1 MKKNVTVYSTNT
13 CPYCV
18 MLTRWLK
25 DNNVEYT
32 EYKVDDNPY
41 AAQMMVK
48 LSGQMGVPFTTVED
62 GKGGVAKVLGF
73 DVPKLSSVLGVRS

>member
-1 MKKNVTVYSTNT
+1 MNKNVTVYSTST

-25 DNNVEYT
+25 QNEVEFT
-32 EYKVDDNPY
+32 EYKVDANPY
-41 AAQMMVK
+41 AAQRMAS

-62 GKGGVAKVLGF
+62 DKGGMTKVLGF
-73 DVPKLSSVLGVRS
+73 DVPALSKAVGVKA

>member
-1 MKKNVTVYSTNT
+1 MKKVTVYSTST

-25 DNNVEYT
+25 EKDVEYT
-32 EYKVDDNPY
+32 EYKVDANPY
-41 AAQMMVK
+41 AAQMMVS

-62 GKGGVAKVLGF
+62 DKGNLTKVLGF
-73 DVPKLSSVLGVRS
+73 DVPKLSGAVGVAA

>member
-1 MKKNVTVYSTNT
+1 MKNVTVYSTST

-25 DNNVEYT
+25 EKDIRFT
-32 EYKVDDNPY
+32 EYKVDANPY
-41 AAQMMVK
+41 AAQVMVS

-62 GKGGVAKVLGF
+62 DKGNMTKVLGF
-73 DVPKLSSVLGVRS
+73 DVSKLSGALEVPA

>member
-1 MKKNVTVYSTNT
+1 MKNVTVYSTST

-25 DNNVEYT
+25 ENDVEYT
-32 EYKVDDNPY
+32 EYKVDANPY
-41 AAQMMVK
+41 AAQMMVN

-62 GKGGVAKVLGF
+62 KDGKMAKVLGF
-73 DVPKLSSVLGVRS
+73 DVPRLSSALGVK